1 MSEPKFKFGDKVR
14 ITSGFYRG
22 VVGRVKDCDRPFRL
36 FKKREWRYYIEP
48 QSNKLRDEM
57 VTDLGATIVRS
68 ESGLELVELTESRP

>member
-22 VVGRVKDCDRPFRL
+22 VVGRIKDCDRPFRL

-48 QSNKLRDEM
+48 QSSE
-57 VTDLGATIVRS
+57 LGRTMVRS
-68 ESGLELVELTESRP
+68 ESGLELVESTEVKP